1 MVDIIIPNRF
11 AGPRDDKG
19 RLLPDYKYVALPQY
33 WRRTDRK
40 LRARKP
46 QTLAEVKR
54 LAKPFDCLWEFVT
67 WDAQTEEIYERS
79 IFKNVIT
86 DLGADS
92 MLNNTWAPS
101 GTTPTIYNHVV
112 ISPNGNSV
120 LLTAA
125 TGTSA
130 ITTLSI
136 SALPAAIANG
146 ATLTLGYG
154 GTNPTTVTINHSGG
168 YSAGATSIIVNSF
181 TPAINFPIGTPLCQI
196 PSVTDNPS
204 SVSGSVDSGAL
215 SSGAFTAASG
225 SGAGNR
231 QRLIAVTFTGTTGN
245 AGTYTEA
252 YTSNNGTIGAG
263 TTGSHVIIPP
273 FTLGS
278 GLNETINFTEAA

>member
-1 MVDIIIPNRF
+1 MDILIPDRF
-11 AGPRDDKG
+11 AGPRDSKG
-19 RLLPDYKYVALPQY
+19 RLLPDYKYVDVPRY

-40 LRARKP
+40 LRVKLP
-46 QTLAEVKR
+46 QTLAEVRK
-54 LAKPFDCLWEFVT
+54 LAPRGACLWEFLA
-67 WDAQTEEIYERS
+67 WDAQTEEVYQRIIAE
-79 IFKNVIT
+79 NVIT
-86 DLGADS
+86 DLGAQA
-92 MLNNTWAPS
+92 MLNNTWNVGGA
-101 GTTPTIYNHVV
+101 TPTIYNHVV
-112 ISPNGNSV
+112 INPNDNSV

-136 SALPAAIANG
+136 SPLPSAIANG

-215 SSGAFTAASG
+215 SSGAFTPASG

-231 QRLIAVTFTGTTGN
+231 QRLIAATFTGTTGN
-245 AGTYTEA
+245 AGTYTGA
-252 YTSNNGTIGAG
+252 YTSNNGTIGTG

-278 GLNETINFTEAA
+278 GLNETINFSEAA

>member
-1 MVDIIIPNRF
+1 MVHLIIPNRF
-11 AGPRDDKG
+11 AGPRDTKG
-19 RLLPDYKYVALPQY
+19 RLLPDYKHVVVPAYWQLPEQH
-33 WRRTDRK
+33 RPKTF
-40 LRARKP
+40 
-46 QTLAEVKR
+46 AEVKK
-54 LAKPFDCLWEFVT
+54 LARVFDCLWEFLT
-67 WDAQTEEIYERS
+67 WDALTGEIYERN
-79 IFKNVIT
+79 IYKNVIT
-86 DLGADS
+86 DLGAQA
-92 MLNNTWAPS
+92 MLNNTWNVA
-101 GTTPTIYNHVV
+101 GATPTIYNHVV

-136 SALPAAIANG
+136 SALPASIANG

-154 GTNPTTVTINHSGG
+154 GSNPTTVTINHSGG

-181 TPAINFPIGTPLCQI
+181 TPAINFPIGTPVCQI

-231 QRLIAVTFTGTTGN
+231 TRPIAVTFTGSSGN

-252 YTSNNGTIGAG
+252 YTSNNGTIGSG